1 MKILAVEASGSVAGV
16 ALTED
21 NILRAEFTLNY
32 KMTHSQTIMPLI
44 NEVKQYLNL
53 DLKSIDYIACSAG
66 PGSFTGLR
74 IGAATAKGIA
84 MGIKKPIVPVSTL
97 AGLAYN
103 VYMTDALICP
113 VIDARRDQVYTAFY
127 EWKDGKL
134 NTVTEDRIAMI
145 DDVIKEAQEF
155 NRPVIFV
162 GDGIFVHADKINS
175 VNTFVMAPASCN
187 MQRASS
193 VASLAAELVKEG
205 RYIEGSSFVPVY
217 LRKSQAERELEEK
230 MLGAK
235 AND

>member
-53 DLKSIDYIACSAG
+53 DLKSVDYIACSAG

-155 NRPVIFV
+155 NKTVIFV
-162 GDGIFVHADKINS
+162 GDGIFVRADKINS

-193 VASLAAELVKEG
+193 VAALAAELVKEG

>member
-134 NTVTEDRIAMI
+134 NTVVGDRIAMI

-155 NRPVIFV
+155 NKTVIFV
-162 GDGIFVHADKINS
+162 GDGIFVHTDKINS

>member
-145 DDVIKEAQEF
+145 DDVIKEAKEF
-155 NRPVIFV
+155 NKTVIFV

-175 VNTFVMAPASCN
+175 VKTFVMAPASCN

>member
-155 NRPVIFV
+155 NKTVIFV
-162 GDGIFVHADKINS
+162 GDGIFVHTDKINS

>member
-1 MKILAVEASGSVAGV
+1 MKILAVEASGSVAGA

-44 NEVKQYLNL
+44 KEIKDYLKL
-53 DLKSIDYIACSAG
+53 DIRSLDYIACSAG

-103 VYMTDALICP
+103 VYMTDAVICP
-113 VIDARRDQVYTAFY
+113 IIDARRDQVYTAFY
-127 EWKDGKL
+127 QWKDGKL
-134 NTVTEDRIAMI
+134 DTIVEDRISLI
-145 DDVIKEAQEF
+145 YDVIKDAGEF
-155 NRPVIFV
+155 DRKVIFV
-162 GDGIFVHADKINS
+162 GDGVFVQADKIRN
-175 VNTFVMAPASCN
+175 NEKFIIAPASCN
-187 MQRASS
+187 MQRAASI
-193 VASLAAELVKEG
+193 ASLAAELVKEKKFVS
-205 RYIEGSSFVPVY
+205 GSSFVPVY

>member
-175 VNTFVMAPASCN
+175 VNNFVMAPASCN

>member
-1 MKILAVEASGSVAGV
+1 MRILAVEASGSVAGA

-21 NILRAEFTLNY
+21 DVLKAEFTLNH

-44 NEVKQYLNL
+44 NEIKEYLDL

-103 VYMTDALICP
+103 VYMTDAVICP
-113 VIDARRDQVYTAFY
+113 VIDARRNQVYTAFY
-127 EWKDGKL
+127 EWKENKL
-134 NTVTEDRIAMI
+134 TAVTGDRIAMI
-145 DDVIKEAQEF
+145 DDVLKEAASF
-155 NRPVIFV
+155 GRKVVFV
-162 GDGIFVHADKINS
+162 GDGIFVHRDKIAENERFFT
-175 VNTFVMAPASCN
+175 VPASCN
-187 MQRASS
+187 MQRAAS
-193 VASLAAELVKEG
+193 VAALAGELVREG
-205 RYIEGSSFVPVY
+205 RFVDGSEFVPVY

-235 AND
+235 TDD

>member
-134 NTVTEDRIAMI
+134 NTVIEDRIAMI

-155 NRPVIFV
+155 NKKVIFV

-175 VNTFVMAPASCN
+175 VKTFVMAPASCN

>member
-103 VYMTDALICP
+103 VYMTEALICP

-134 NTVTEDRIAMI
+134 NTVIEDRIAMI

-155 NRPVIFV
+155 NKKVIFV
-162 GDGIFVHADKINS
+162 GDGIFVQADKINS

>member
-193 VASLAAELVKEG
+193 VAALAAEFVKEG